1 MNFGLYELLT
11 LIGALGLFIFGMKI
25 MSDGIQ
31 KFAGNQMRSILRR
44 ITQNRF
50 AGIITG
56 FGTTAIIQSSSA
68 TTVMIVS
75 FVNAGLLSLR
85 QAIGVIMGANI
96 GTTVTAFLLLAFGF
110 GKFSI
115 SDYSLPIIAI
125 GLPLF
130 FISNSKVKS
139 FGEFLIGF
147 AILFRGLDALKDFM
161 SFIKEDPTFIKT
173 IIEPLDQFGFGSVI
187 IFVGIGTLLTVVVQS
202 SSAAMAI
209 TLSLC
214 GGLNGL
220 PLELAAAIILGE
232 NIGTTITANI
242 AAMIGNVH
250 AKRAARA
257 HLLFNVIGVLWML
270 AVFYPFLK
278 LVDFL
283 VSETFFHSLI
293 IEGDSESTTR
303 WSLAVYHLSFNILN
317 TLLLLWFIPYI
328 EKLVVRMLPSKTDD
342 DEMFQ
347 LKFFSSTM
355 PVGELSLLEAQREVV
370 KLGKI
375 VARMNTFSKTLLVEQ
390 KESGF
395 RNHVERIS
403 KYEDITD
410 KIEEEVASYLTKVS
424 QNELSERTSEK
435 IRAML
440 SMVGDMEQIADIYY
454 QISKTKERKRVN
466 KIWFT
471 PEQRMR
477 LQQMYS
483 LMEEVLENMCKNL
496 DLRYSEVDLTEAK
509 RLEKTLNKLRKEIRK
524 EHFTNVEKGEYNYD
538 NAAIYS
544 NLFNSLEKIG
554 DHAISV
560 SEAITSV
567 EA

>member
-1 MNFGLYELLT
+1 MSFGLYEFLT

-31 KFAGNQMRSILRR
+31 KFAGDQMRSILRK
-44 ITQNRF
+44 ITQNRI
-50 AGIITG
+50 AGIFTG

-130 FISNSKVKS
+130 FMSNSKLKS

-147 AILFRGLDALKDFM
+147 ALLFRGLDALKDLM
-161 SFIKEDPTFIKT
+161 SFIKEDPTFIKS

-220 PLELAAAIILGE
+220 PLEFAAAIILGE
-232 NIGTTITANI
+232 NIGTTITANM
-242 AAMIGNVH
+242 AAIIGNIH

-257 HLLFNVIGVLWML
+257 HLFFNVIGVLWML
-270 AVFYPFLK
+270 AIFYPFLK
-278 LVDFL
+278 FVDYL
-283 VSETFFHSLI
+283 VSETFFNALI
-293 IEGDSESTTR
+293 VDGDSESTTR
-303 WSLAVYHLSFNILN
+303 WSLAVYHLSFNIVN
-317 TLLLLWFIPYI
+317 TLLLLWFIPHI
-328 EKLVVRMLPSKTDD
+328 ERLVVRILPSKTDD

-347 LKFFSSTM
+347 LKFFSSTI

-370 KLGKI
+370 KFGKI
-375 VARMNTFSKTLLVEQ
+375 VSRMNTFCQTILMEK
-390 KESGF
+390 KESEF
-395 RNHVERIS
+395 RSYIDRIA
-403 KYEDITD
+403 KYEVITD

-440 SMVGDMEQIADIYY
+440 SMIGDMERIADMYY
-454 QISKTKERKRVN
+454 QISKTTERKRKN
-466 KIWFT
+466 KIWFI
-471 PEQRMR
+471 PEQRER
-477 LQQMYS
+477 LLAMYS
-483 LMEEVLENMCKNL
+483 LMNQVLENMCKNL
-496 DLRYSEVDLTEAK
+496 EMRYSEVELTEAK
-509 RLEKTLNKLRKEIRK
+509 KLEKSLNKLRKEIRK
-524 EHFTNVEKGEYNYD
+524 EHFTNVEKGEYRYD

-544 NLFNSLEKIG
+544 ELFNSLEKIG

-560 SEAITSV
+560 TQSITGEV
-567 EA
+567 

>member
-1 MNFGLYELLT
+1 MSFGLFEFLT

-31 KFAGNQMRSILRR
+31 KFAGNQMRSILRK

-50 AGIITG
+50 AGILTG

-125 GLPLF
+125 GIPLF
-130 FISNSKVKS
+130 FMSNSKLKS

-147 AILFRGLDALKDFM
+147 AILFRGLDALKDLM
-161 SFIKEDPTFIKT
+161 GFIKDDPTFIKT
-173 IIEPLDQFGFGSVI
+173 IIEPLDQFGFASVL
-187 IFVGIGTLLTVVVQS
+187 IFIFIGTLLTMVVQS

-214 GGLNGL
+214 GGENGL

-232 NIGTTITANI
+232 NIGTTITANM

-257 HLLFNVIGVLWML
+257 HLVFNIIGVFWML
-270 AVFYPFLK
+270 VIFYPFLK
-278 LVDFL
+278 FVDFL
-283 VSETFFHSLI
+283 VSETFFNALVI
-293 IEGDSESTTR
+293 DGNEESTTR
-303 WSLAVYHLSFNILN
+303 WSLAVYHLSFNIVN

-328 EKLVVRMLPSKTDD
+328 ERLVVRILPSKTDD
-342 DEMFQ
+342 DELFQ
-347 LKFFSSTM
+347 LKFFSSTI
-355 PVGELSLLEAQREVV
+355 PVGELSLLEVQSEVV

-375 VARMNTFSKTLLVEQ
+375 VSRMNTFCKNLLTEK
-390 KESGF
+390 KESEF
-395 RNHVERIS
+395 RSYVDRIA

-410 KIEEEVASYLTKVS
+410 TIEVEVATYLTNVS
-424 QNELSERTSEK
+424 QSQLSEGASIKVRGL
-435 IRAML
+435 L
-440 SMVGDMEQIADIYY
+440 SMVGDMERMADIYY
-454 QISKTKERKRVN
+454 QISKTTERKRKN

-471 PEQRMR
+471 PEQRTR
-477 LQQMYS
+477 LLEMYA
-483 LMEEVLENMCKNL
+483 LTEDVLENMCKNL
-496 DLRYSEVDLTEAK
+496 EMRYSEVELADAK
-509 RLEKTLNKLRKEIRK
+509 RLEKSLNKLRKEIRK
-524 EHFTNVEKGEYNYD
+524 EHFLNVEKGEYKFD
-538 NAAIYS
+538 NAVIYS
-544 NLFNSLEKIG
+544 DMFNSLEKIG
-554 DHAISV
+554 DHAVNV
-560 SEAITSV
+560 SEAIAGEV
-567 EA
+567 

>member
-1 MNFGLYELLT
+1 MSFGLYEFLS

-31 KFAGNQMRSILRR
+31 KFAGDQMRSILRK
-44 ITQNRF
+44 ITQNRI
-50 AGIITG
+50 AGIFTG

-130 FISNSKVKS
+130 FMSNSKLKS

-147 AILFRGLDALKDFM
+147 ALLFRGLDALKDLM

-232 NIGTTITANI
+232 NIGTTITANM

-257 HLLFNVIGVLWML
+257 HLFFNVIGVLWML
-270 AVFYPFLK
+270 AIFYPFLK
-278 LVDFL
+278 FVDYL
-283 VSETFFHSLI
+283 VSETFFNALI

-303 WSLAVYHLSFNILN
+303 WSLAVYHLSFNIVN
-317 TLLLLWFIPYI
+317 TLLLLWFIPHI
-328 EKLVVRMLPSKTDD
+328 ERLVVRILPSKTDD

-347 LKFFSSTM
+347 LKFFSSTI

-375 VARMNTFSKTLLVEQ
+375 VSRMNTFCQTILMEK
-390 KESGF
+390 KESEF
-395 RNHVERIS
+395 RNYIDRIA

-440 SMVGDMEQIADIYY
+440 SMVGDMERIADIYY
-454 QISKTKERKRVN
+454 QISKTTERKRKN

-471 PEQRMR
+471 PEQRER
-477 LQQMYS
+477 LLEMYS
-483 LMEEVLENMCKNL
+483 LMNQVLENMCKNL
-496 DLRYSEVDLTEAK
+496 EMRYSEVELTEAK
-509 RLEKTLNKLRKEIRK
+509 KLEKSLNKLRKEIRK
-524 EHFTNVEKGEYNYD
+524 EHFTNVEKGEYRYD

-544 NLFNSLEKIG
+544 DLFNSLEKIG

-560 SEAITSV
+560 TQSITGEA
-567 EA
+567 

>member
-1 MNFGLYELLT
+1 MSFGLYEFLS

-31 KFAGNQMRSILRR
+31 KFAGDQMRSILRK
-44 ITQNRF
+44 ITQNRI
-50 AGIITG
+50 AGIFTG

-130 FISNSKVKS
+130 FMSNSKLKS

-147 AILFRGLDALKDFM
+147 AILFRGLDALKDLM

-232 NIGTTITANI
+232 NIGTTITANM

-257 HLLFNVIGVLWML
+257 HLFFNVIGVLWML
-270 AVFYPFLK
+270 AIFDPFLK
-278 LVDFL
+278 FVDYL
-283 VSETFFHSLI
+283 VSETFFNALI
-293 IEGDSESTTR
+293 IDGDSESTTR
-303 WSLAVYHLSFNILN
+303 WSLAVYHLSFNIVN
-317 TLLLLWFIPYI
+317 TLLLLWFIPHI
-328 EKLVVRMLPSKTDD
+328 ERLVVRILPSKTDD

-347 LKFFSSTM
+347 LKFFSSTI

-375 VARMNTFSKTLLVEQ
+375 VSRMNTFCQTILMEK
-390 KESGF
+390 KESEF
-395 RNHVERIS
+395 RNYIDRIA

-440 SMVGDMEQIADIYY
+440 SMVGDMERIADIYY
-454 QISKTKERKRVN
+454 QISKTTERKRKN

-471 PEQRMR
+471 PEQRER
-477 LQQMYS
+477 LVEMYS
-483 LMEEVLENMCKNL
+483 LMNLVLENMCKNL
-496 DLRYSEVDLTEAK
+496 EMRYSEVELTEAK
-509 RLEKTLNKLRKEIRK
+509 KLEKSLNKLRKEIRK
-524 EHFTNVEKGEYNYD
+524 EHFTNVEKGEYRYD

-544 NLFNSLEKIG
+544 DLFNSLEKIG

-560 SEAITSV
+560 TQSITGEA
-567 EA
+567 

>member
-1 MNFGLYELLT
+1 MSFGLYEFLS

-31 KFAGNQMRSILRR
+31 KFAGDQMRSILRK
-44 ITQNRF
+44 ITQNRI
-50 AGIITG
+50 AGIFTG

-110 GKFSI
+110 GKSSI

-130 FISNSKVKS
+130 FMSNSKLKP

-147 AILFRGLDALKDFM
+147 ALLFRGLDALKDLM

-232 NIGTTITANI
+232 NIGTTITANM

-257 HLLFNVIGVLWML
+257 HLFFNVIGVLWML
-270 AVFYPFLK
+270 AIFYPFLK
-278 LVDFL
+278 FVDYL
-283 VSETFFHSLI
+283 VSETFFNALI
-293 IEGDSESTTR
+293 IDGDSESTTR
-303 WSLAVYHLSFNILN
+303 WSLAVYHLSFNIVN
-317 TLLLLWFIPYI
+317 TLLLLWFIPHI
-328 EKLVVRMLPSKTDD
+328 ERLVVRILPSKTDD

-347 LKFFSSTM
+347 LKFFSSTI

-375 VARMNTFSKTLLVEQ
+375 VSRMNTFCQTILMEK
-390 KESGF
+390 KESEF
-395 RNHVERIS
+395 RNYIDRIA

-440 SMVGDMEQIADIYY
+440 SMVGDMERIADIYY
-454 QISKTKERKRVN
+454 QISKTTERKRKN

-471 PEQRMR
+471 PEQRER
-477 LQQMYS
+477 LLEMYS
-483 LMEEVLENMCKNL
+483 LMNQVLENMCKNL
-496 DLRYSEVDLTEAK
+496 EMRYSEVELTEAK
-509 RLEKTLNKLRKEIRK
+509 KLEKSLNKLRKEIRK
-524 EHFTNVEKGEYNYD
+524 EHFTNVEKGEYRYD

-544 NLFNSLEKIG
+544 DLFNSLEKIG

-560 SEAITSV
+560 TQSITGEA
-567 EA
+567 

>member
-1 MNFGLYELLT
+1 MSFGLYESLT

-31 KFAGNQMRSILRR
+31 KFAGDQMRSILRK
-44 ITQNRF
+44 ITQNRI
-50 AGIITG
+50 AGIFTG

-130 FISNSKVKS
+130 FMSNSKLKS

-147 AILFRGLDALKDFM
+147 ALLFRGLDALKDLM
-161 SFIKEDPTFIKT
+161 SFIKEDPTFIKS

-220 PLELAAAIILGE
+220 PLEFAAAIILGE
-232 NIGTTITANI
+232 NIGTTITANM
-242 AAMIGNVH
+242 AAIIGNIH

-257 HLLFNVIGVLWML
+257 HLFFNVIGVLWML
-270 AVFYPFLK
+270 AIFYPFLK
-278 LVDFL
+278 FVDYL
-283 VSETFFHSLI
+283 VSETFFNALI
-293 IEGDSESTTR
+293 VDGDSESTTR
-303 WSLAVYHLSFNILN
+303 WSLAVYHLSFNIVN
-317 TLLLLWFIPYI
+317 TLLLLWFIPHI
-328 EKLVVRMLPSKTDD
+328 ERLVVRILPSKTDD

-347 LKFFSSTM
+347 LKFFSSTI

-370 KLGKI
+370 KFGKI
-375 VARMNTFSKTLLVEQ
+375 VSRMNTFCQTILMEK
-390 KESGF
+390 KESEF
-395 RNHVERIS
+395 RSHIDRIA
-403 KYEDITD
+403 KYEVITD

-440 SMVGDMEQIADIYY
+440 SMIGDMERIADMYY
-454 QISKTKERKRVN
+454 QISKTTERKRKN
-466 KIWFT
+466 KIWFI
-471 PEQRMR
+471 PEQRER
-477 LQQMYS
+477 LLAMYS
-483 LMEEVLENMCKNL
+483 LMNQILENMCKNL
-496 DLRYSEVDLTEAK
+496 EMRYSEVELTEAK
-509 RLEKTLNKLRKEIRK
+509 KLEKSLNKLRKEIRK
-524 EHFTNVEKGEYNYD
+524 EHFTNVEKGEYRYD

-544 NLFNSLEKIG
+544 ELFNSLEKIG

-560 SEAITSV
+560 TQSITGEA
-567 EA
+567 

>member
-1 MNFGLYELLT
+1 MSFGLYEFLS

-31 KFAGNQMRSILRR
+31 KFAGDQMRSILRK
-44 ITQNRF
+44 ITQNRI
-50 AGIITG
+50 AGIFTG

-130 FISNSKVKS
+130 FMSNSKLKS

-147 AILFRGLDALKDFM
+147 ALLFRGLDALKDLM

-232 NIGTTITANI
+232 NIGTTITANM

-257 HLLFNVIGVLWML
+257 HLFFNVIGVLWML
-270 AVFYPFLK
+270 AIFDPFLK
-278 LVDFL
+278 FVDYL
-283 VSETFFHSLI
+283 VSETFFNALI
-293 IEGDSESTTR
+293 IDGDSESTTR
-303 WSLAVYHLSFNILN
+303 WSLAVYHLSFNIVN
-317 TLLLLWFIPYI
+317 TLLLLWFIPHI
-328 EKLVVRMLPSKTDD
+328 ERLVVRILPSKTDD

-347 LKFFSSTM
+347 LKFFSSTI

-375 VARMNTFSKTLLVEQ
+375 VSRMNTFCQTILMEK
-390 KESGF
+390 KESEF
-395 RNHVERIS
+395 RNYIDRIA

-440 SMVGDMEQIADIYY
+440 SMVGDMERIADIYY
-454 QISKTKERKRVN
+454 QISKTTERKRKN

-471 PEQRMR
+471 PEQRER
-477 LQQMYS
+477 LVEMYS
-483 LMEEVLENMCKNL
+483 LMNLVLENMCKNL
-496 DLRYSEVDLTEAK
+496 EMRYSEVELTEAK
-509 RLEKTLNKLRKEIRK
+509 KLEKSLNKLRKEIRK
-524 EHFTNVEKGEYNYD
+524 EHFTNVEKGEYRYD

-544 NLFNSLEKIG
+544 DLFNSLEKIG

-560 SEAITSV
+560 TQSITGEA
-567 EA
+567 

>member
-1 MNFGLYELLT
+1 MSFGLYEFLT

-31 KFAGNQMRSILRR
+31 KFAGDQMRSILRK
-44 ITQNRF
+44 ITQNRI
-50 AGIITG
+50 AGIFTG

-130 FISNSKVKS
+130 FMSNSKLKS

-147 AILFRGLDALKDFM
+147 ALLFRGLDALKDLM
-161 SFIKEDPTFIKT
+161 SFIKEDPTFIKS

-220 PLELAAAIILGE
+220 PLEFAAAIILGE
-232 NIGTTITANI
+232 NIGTTITANM
-242 AAMIGNVH
+242 AAIIGNIH

-257 HLLFNVIGVLWML
+257 HLFFNVIGVLWML
-270 AVFYPFLK
+270 AIFYPFLK
-278 LVDFL
+278 FVDYL
-283 VSETFFHSLI
+283 VSETFFNSLI
-293 IEGDSESTTR
+293 VDGDSESTTR
-303 WSLAVYHLSFNILN
+303 WSLAVYHLSFNIVN
-317 TLLLLWFIPYI
+317 TLLLLWFIPHI
-328 EKLVVRMLPSKTDD
+328 ERLVVRILPSKTDD

-347 LKFFSSTM
+347 LKFFSSTI

-375 VARMNTFSKTLLVEQ
+375 VSRMNTFCQTILMEK
-390 KESGF
+390 KESEF
-395 RNHVERIS
+395 RSYIDRIA

-440 SMVGDMEQIADIYY
+440 SMVGDMERIADMYY
-454 QISKTKERKRVN
+454 QISKTTERKRKN
-466 KIWFT
+466 KIWFI
-471 PEQRMR
+471 PEQRER
-477 LQQMYS
+477 LLAMYS
-483 LMEEVLENMCKNL
+483 LMNQILENMCKNL
-496 DLRYSEVDLTEAK
+496 EMRYSEVELTEAK
-509 RLEKTLNKLRKEIRK
+509 KLEKSLNKLRKEIRK
-524 EHFTNVEKGEYNYD
+524 EHFTNVEKGEYRYD

-544 NLFNSLEKIG
+544 ELFNSLEKIG

-560 SEAITSV
+560 TQSITGEV
-567 EA
+567 

>member
-1 MNFGLYELLT
+1 MSFGLYESLT

-31 KFAGNQMRSILRR
+31 KFAGDQMRSILRK
-44 ITQNRF
+44 ITQNRI
-50 AGIITG
+50 AGIFTG

-130 FISNSKVKS
+130 FMSNSKLKS

-147 AILFRGLDALKDFM
+147 ALLFRGLDALKDLM
-161 SFIKEDPTFIKT
+161 SFIKEDPTFIKS

-220 PLELAAAIILGE
+220 PLEFAAAIILGE
-232 NIGTTITANI
+232 NIGTTITANM
-242 AAMIGNVH
+242 AAIIGNIH

-257 HLLFNVIGVLWML
+257 HLFFNVIGVLWML
-270 AVFYPFLK
+270 AIFYPFLK
-278 LVDFL
+278 FVDYL
-283 VSETFFHSLI
+283 VSETFFNALI
-293 IEGDSESTTR
+293 VDGDSESTTR
-303 WSLAVYHLSFNILN
+303 WSLAVYHLSFNIVN
-317 TLLLLWFIPYI
+317 TLLLLWFIPHI
-328 EKLVVRMLPSKTDD
+328 ERLVVRILPSKTDD

-347 LKFFSSTM
+347 LKFFSSTI

-375 VARMNTFSKTLLVEQ
+375 VSRMNTFCQTILMEK
-390 KESGF
+390 KESEF
-395 RNHVERIS
+395 RSHIDRIA
-403 KYEDITD
+403 KYEVITD

-440 SMVGDMEQIADIYY
+440 SMIGDMERIADMYY
-454 QISKTKERKRVN
+454 QISKTTERKRKN
-466 KIWFT
+466 KIWFI
-471 PEQRMR
+471 PEQRER
-477 LQQMYS
+477 LLAMYS
-483 LMEEVLENMCKNL
+483 LMNQILENMCKNL
-496 DLRYSEVDLTEAK
+496 EMRYSEVELTEAK
-509 RLEKTLNKLRKEIRK
+509 KLEKSLNKLRKEIRK
-524 EHFTNVEKGEYNYD
+524 EHFTNVEKGEYRYD

-544 NLFNSLEKIG
+544 ELFNSLEKIG

-560 SEAITSV
+560 TQSITGEA
-567 EA
+567 

>member
-1 MNFGLYELLT
+1 MSFGLYEFLT

-31 KFAGNQMRSILRR
+31 KFAGDQMRSILRK
-44 ITQNRF
+44 ITQNRI
-50 AGIITG
+50 AGIFTG

-130 FISNSKVKS
+130 FMSNSKLKS

-147 AILFRGLDALKDFM
+147 ALLFRGLDALKDLM
-161 SFIKEDPTFIKT
+161 SFIKEDPTFIKS

-220 PLELAAAIILGE
+220 PLEFAAAIILGE
-232 NIGTTITANI
+232 NIGTTITANM
-242 AAMIGNVH
+242 AAIIGNIH

-257 HLLFNVIGVLWML
+257 HLFFNVIGVLWML
-270 AVFYPFLK
+270 AIFYPFLK
-278 LVDFL
+278 FVDYL
-283 VSETFFHSLI
+283 VSETFFNSLI
-293 IEGDSESTTR
+293 VDGDSESTTR
-303 WSLAVYHLSFNILN
+303 WSLAVYHLSFNIVN
-317 TLLLLWFIPYI
+317 TLLLLWFIPHI
-328 EKLVVRMLPSKTDD
+328 ERLVVRILPSKTDD

-347 LKFFSSTM
+347 LKFFSSTI

-375 VARMNTFSKTLLVEQ
+375 VSRMNTFCQTILMEK
-390 KESGF
+390 KESEF
-395 RNHVERIS
+395 RSYIDRIA

-440 SMVGDMEQIADIYY
+440 SMIGDMERIADMYY
-454 QISKTKERKRVN
+454 QISKTTERKRKN
-466 KIWFT
+466 KIWFI
-471 PEQRMR
+471 PEQRER
-477 LQQMYS
+477 LLAMYS
-483 LMEEVLENMCKNL
+483 LMNQILENMCKNL
-496 DLRYSEVDLTEAK
+496 EMPYSEVELTEAK
-509 RLEKTLNKLRKEIRK
+509 KLEKSLNKLRKEIRK
-524 EHFTNVEKGEYNYD
+524 EHFTNVEKGEYRYD

-544 NLFNSLEKIG
+544 ELFNSLEKIG

-560 SEAITSV
+560 TQSITGEA
-567 EA
+567 

>member
-1 MNFGLYELLT
+1 MSFGLYEFLS

-31 KFAGNQMRSILRR
+31 KFAGDQMRSILRK
-44 ITQNRF
+44 ITQNRI
-50 AGIITG
+50 AGIFTG

-130 FISNSKVKS
+130 FMSNSKLKS
-139 FGEFLIGF
+139 FCEFLIGF
-147 AILFRGLDALKDFM
+147 AILFRGLDALKDLM

-232 NIGTTITANI
+232 NIGTTITANM

-257 HLLFNVIGVLWML
+257 HLFFNVIGVLWML
-270 AVFYPFLK
+270 AIFDPFLK
-278 LVDFL
+278 FVDYL
-283 VSETFFHSLI
+283 VSETFFNALI
-293 IEGDSESTTR
+293 IDGDSESTTR
-303 WSLAVYHLSFNILN
+303 WSLAVYHLSFNIVN
-317 TLLLLWFIPYI
+317 TLLLLWFIPHI
-328 EKLVVRMLPSKTDD
+328 ERLVVRILPSKTDD

-347 LKFFSSTM
+347 LKFFSSTI

-375 VARMNTFSKTLLVEQ
+375 VSRMNTFCQTILMEK
-390 KESGF
+390 KESEF
-395 RNHVERIS
+395 RNYIDRIA

-410 KIEEEVASYLTKVS
+410 KIEEEVARYLTKVS

-440 SMVGDMEQIADIYY
+440 SMVGDMERIADIYY
-454 QISKTKERKRVN
+454 QISKTTERKRKN

-471 PEQRMR
+471 PEQRER
-477 LQQMYS
+477 LVEMYS
-483 LMEEVLENMCKNL
+483 LMNLVLENMCKNL
-496 DLRYSEVDLTEAK
+496 EMRYSEVELTEAK
-509 RLEKTLNKLRKEIRK
+509 KLEKSLNKLRKEIRK
-524 EHFTNVEKGEYNYD
+524 EHFTNVEKGEYRYD

-544 NLFNSLEKIG
+544 DLFNSLEKIG

-560 SEAITSV
+560 TQSITGEA
-567 EA
+567 

>member
-1 MNFGLYELLT
+1 MSFGLYESLT

-31 KFAGNQMRSILRR
+31 KFAGDQMRSILRK
-44 ITQNRF
+44 ITQNRI
-50 AGIITG
+50 AGIFTG

-130 FISNSKVKS
+130 FMSNSKLKS

-147 AILFRGLDALKDFM
+147 ALLFRGLDALKDLM
-161 SFIKEDPTFIKT
+161 SFIKEDPTFIKS

-220 PLELAAAIILGE
+220 PLEFAAAIILGE
-232 NIGTTITANI
+232 NIGTTITANM
-242 AAMIGNVH
+242 AAIIGNIH

-257 HLLFNVIGVLWML
+257 HLFFNVIGVLWML
-270 AVFYPFLK
+270 AIFYPFLK
-278 LVDFL
+278 FVDYL
-283 VSETFFHSLI
+283 VSETFFNSLI
-293 IEGDSESTTR
+293 VDGDSESTTR
-303 WSLAVYHLSFNILN
+303 WSLAVYHLSFNIVN
-317 TLLLLWFIPYI
+317 TLLLLWFIPHI
-328 EKLVVRMLPSKTDD
+328 ERLVVRILPSKTDD

-347 LKFFSSTM
+347 LKFFSSTI

-375 VARMNTFSKTLLVEQ
+375 VSRMNTFCQTILMEK
-390 KESGF
+390 KESEF
-395 RNHVERIS
+395 RSYIDRIA

-440 SMVGDMEQIADIYY
+440 SMIGDMERIADMYY
-454 QISKTKERKRVN
+454 QISKTTERKRKN
-466 KIWFT
+466 KIWFI
-471 PEQRMR
+471 PEQRER
-477 LQQMYS
+477 LLAMYS
-483 LMEEVLENMCKNL
+483 LMNQILENMCKNL
-496 DLRYSEVDLTEAK
+496 EMRYSEVELTEAK
-509 RLEKTLNKLRKEIRK
+509 KLEKSLNKLRKEIRK
-524 EHFTNVEKGEYNYD
+524 EHFTNVEKGEYRYD

-544 NLFNSLEKIG
+544 ELFNSLEKIG

-560 SEAITSV
+560 TQSITGEA
-567 EA
+567 

>member
-1 MNFGLYELLT
+1 MSFGLYELLT

-31 KFAGNQMRSILRR
+31 KFAGDQMRSILRK
-44 ITQNRF
+44 ITQNRI
-50 AGIITG
+50 AGIFTG

-130 FISNSKVKS
+130 FMSNSKLKS

-147 AILFRGLDALKDFM
+147 ALLFRGLDALKNLM

-232 NIGTTITANI
+232 NIGTTITANM

-257 HLLFNVIGVLWML
+257 HLFFNVIGVLWML
-270 AVFYPFLK
+270 AIFYPFLK
-278 LVDFL
+278 FVDYL
-283 VSETFFHSLI
+283 VSETFFNALI
-293 IEGDSESTTR
+293 IEGDYESTTR
-303 WSLAVYHLSFNILN
+303 WSLAVYHLSFNIVN
-317 TLLLLWFIPYI
+317 TLLLLWFIPHI
-328 EKLVVRMLPSKTDD
+328 ERLVVRILPSKTDD

-347 LKFFSSTM
+347 LKFFSSTY
-355 PVGELSLLEAQREVV
+355 PVGELSLLEAQREVL

-375 VARMNTFSKTLLVEQ
+375 VSRMNTFCKTILMEK
-390 KESGF
+390 KESEF
-395 RNHVERIS
+395 RNYIDRIA

-440 SMVGDMEQIADIYY
+440 SMVGDMERIADIYY
-454 QISKTKERKRVN
+454 QISKTTERKRKN

-471 PEQRMR
+471 PEQRER
-477 LQQMYS
+477 LLEMYS
-483 LMEEVLENMCKNL
+483 LMNQVLENMCKNL
-496 DLRYSEVDLTEAK
+496 EMPYSEVELTEAK
-509 RLEKTLNKLRKEIRK
+509 KLEKSLNKLRKEIRK
-524 EHFTNVEKGEYNYD
+524 EHFTNVEKGEYRYD

-544 NLFNSLEKIG
+544 DLFNSLEKIG

-560 SEAITSV
+560 TQSITGEA
-567 EA
+567 

>member
-1 MNFGLYELLT
+1 MSFGLYEFLSF
-11 LIGALGLFIFGMKI
+11 IGALGLFIFGMKI

-31 KFAGNQMRSILRR
+31 KFAGDQMRSILRK
-44 ITQNRF
+44 ITQNRI
-50 AGIITG
+50 AGIFTG

-130 FISNSKVKS
+130 FMSNSKLKS

-147 AILFRGLDALKDFM
+147 AILFRGLDALKDLM

-232 NIGTTITANI
+232 NIGTTITANM

-257 HLLFNVIGVLWML
+257 HLFFNVIGVLWML
-270 AVFYPFLK
+270 AIFDPFLK
-278 LVDFL
+278 FVDYL
-283 VSETFFHSLI
+283 VSETFFNALI
-293 IEGDSESTTR
+293 IDGDSESTTR
-303 WSLAVYHLSFNILN
+303 WSLAVYHLSFNIVN
-317 TLLLLWFIPYI
+317 TLLLLWFIPHI
-328 EKLVVRMLPSKTDD
+328 ERLVVRILPSKTDD

-347 LKFFSSTM
+347 LKFFSSTI

-375 VARMNTFSKTLLVEQ
+375 VSRMNTFCQTILMEK
-390 KESGF
+390 KESEF
-395 RNHVERIS
+395 RNYIDRIA

-410 KIEEEVASYLTKVS
+410 KIEEEVARYLTKVS

-440 SMVGDMEQIADIYY
+440 SMVGDMERIADIYY
-454 QISKTKERKRVN
+454 QISKTTERKRKN

-471 PEQRMR
+471 PEQRER
-477 LQQMYS
+477 LVEMYS
-483 LMEEVLENMCKNL
+483 LMNLVLENMCKNL
-496 DLRYSEVDLTEAK
+496 EMRYSEVELTEAK
-509 RLEKTLNKLRKEIRK
+509 KLEKSLNKLRKEIRK
-524 EHFTNVEKGEYNYD
+524 EHFTNVEKGEYRYD

-544 NLFNSLEKIG
+544 DLFNSLEKIG

-560 SEAITSV
+560 TQSITGEA
-567 EA
+567 

>member
-1 MNFGLYELLT
+1 MSFGLYEFLS

-31 KFAGNQMRSILRR
+31 KFAGDQMRSILRK
-44 ITQNRF
+44 ITQNRI
-50 AGIITG
+50 AGIFTG

-130 FISNSKVKS
+130 FMSNSKLKS

-147 AILFRGLDALKDFM
+147 AILFRGLDALKDLM

-232 NIGTTITANI
+232 NIGTTITANM

-257 HLLFNVIGVLWML
+257 HLFFNVIGVLWML
-270 AVFYPFLK
+270 AIFDPFLK
-278 LVDFL
+278 FVDYL
-283 VSETFFHSLI
+283 VSETFFNALI
-293 IEGDSESTTR
+293 IDGASESTTR
-303 WSLAVYHLSFNILN
+303 WSLAVYHLSFNIVN
-317 TLLLLWFIPYI
+317 TLLLLWFIPHI
-328 EKLVVRMLPSKTDD
+328 ERLVVRILPSKTDD

-347 LKFFSSTM
+347 LKFFSSTI

-375 VARMNTFSKTLLVEQ
+375 VSRMNTFCQTILMEK
-390 KESGF
+390 KESEF
-395 RNHVERIS
+395 RNYIDRIA

-410 KIEEEVASYLTKVS
+410 KIEEEVARYLTKVS

-440 SMVGDMEQIADIYY
+440 SMVGDMERIADIYY
-454 QISKTKERKRVN
+454 QISKTTERKRKN

-471 PEQRMR
+471 PEQRER
-477 LQQMYS
+477 LVEMYS
-483 LMEEVLENMCKNL
+483 LMNLVLENMCKNL
-496 DLRYSEVDLTEAK
+496 EMRYSEVELTEAK
-509 RLEKTLNKLRKEIRK
+509 KLEKSLNKLRKEIRK
-524 EHFTNVEKGEYNYD
+524 EHFTNVEKGEYRYD

-544 NLFNSLEKIG
+544 DLFNSLEKIG

-560 SEAITSV
+560 TQSITGEA
-567 EA
+567 

>member
-1 MNFGLYELLT
+1 MSFGLYEFLS

-31 KFAGNQMRSILRR
+31 KFAGDQMRSILRK
-44 ITQNRF
+44 ITQNRI
-50 AGIITG
+50 AGIFTG

-130 FISNSKVKS
+130 FMSNSKLKS

-147 AILFRGLDALKDFM
+147 AILFRGLDALKDLM

-232 NIGTTITANI
+232 NIGTTITANM

-257 HLLFNVIGVLWML
+257 HLFFNVIGVLWML
-270 AVFYPFLK
+270 AIFDPFLK
-278 LVDFL
+278 FVDYL
-283 VSETFFHSLI
+283 VSETFFNALI
-293 IEGDSESTTR
+293 IDGDSESTTR
-303 WSLAVYHLSFNILN
+303 WSLAVYHLSFNIVN
-317 TLLLLWFIPYI
+317 TLLLLWFIPHI
-328 EKLVVRMLPSKTDD
+328 ERLVVRVLPSKTDD

-347 LKFFSSTM
+347 LKFFSSTI

-375 VARMNTFSKTLLVEQ
+375 VSRMNTFCQTILMEK
-390 KESGF
+390 KESEF
-395 RNHVERIS
+395 RNYIDRIA

-410 KIEEEVASYLTKVS
+410 KIEEEVARYLTKVS

-440 SMVGDMEQIADIYY
+440 SMVGDMERIADIYY
-454 QISKTKERKRVN
+454 QISKTTERKRKN

-471 PEQRMR
+471 PEQRGR
-477 LQQMYS
+477 LLEMYS
-483 LMEEVLENMCKNL
+483 LMNLVLENMCKNL
-496 DLRYSEVDLTEAK
+496 EMRYSEVELTEAK
-509 RLEKTLNKLRKEIRK
+509 KLEKSLNKLRKEIRK
-524 EHFTNVEKGEYNYD
+524 EHFTNVEKGEYRYD

-544 NLFNSLEKIG
+544 DLFNSLEKIG

-560 SEAITSV
+560 TQSITGEA
-567 EA
+567 

>member
-1 MNFGLYELLT
+1 MSFGLYEFLS

-31 KFAGNQMRSILRR
+31 KFAGDQMRSILRK
-44 ITQNRF
+44 ITQNRI
-50 AGIITG
+50 AGIFTG

-130 FISNSKVKS
+130 FMSNSKLKS

-147 AILFRGLDALKDFM
+147 AILFRGLDALKDLM

-232 NIGTTITANI
+232 NIGTTITANM

-257 HLLFNVIGVLWML
+257 HLFFNVIGVLWML
-270 AVFYPFLK
+270 AIFDPFLK
-278 LVDFL
+278 FVDYL
-283 VSETFFHSLI
+283 VSETFFNALI
-293 IEGDSESTTR
+293 IDGDSESTTR
-303 WSLAVYHLSFNILN
+303 WSLAVYHLSFNIVN
-317 TLLLLWFIPYI
+317 TLLLLWFIPHI
-328 EKLVVRMLPSKTDD
+328 ERLVVRVLPSKTDD

-347 LKFFSSTM
+347 LKFFSSTI

-375 VARMNTFSKTLLVEQ
+375 VSRMNTFCQTILMEK
-390 KESGF
+390 KESEF
-395 RNHVERIS
+395 RNYIDRIA

-410 KIEEEVASYLTKVS
+410 KIEEEVARYLTKVS

-440 SMVGDMEQIADIYY
+440 SMVGDMERIADIYY
-454 QISKTKERKRVN
+454 QISKTTERKRKN

-471 PEQRMR
+471 PEQRER
-477 LQQMYS
+477 LVEMYS
-483 LMEEVLENMCKNL
+483 LMNLVLENMCKNL
-496 DLRYSEVDLTEAK
+496 EMRYSEVELTEAK
-509 RLEKTLNKLRKEIRK
+509 KLEKSLNKLRKEIRK
-524 EHFTNVEKGEYNYD
+524 EHFTNVEKGEYRYD

-544 NLFNSLEKIG
+544 DLFNSLEKIG

-560 SEAITSV
+560 TQSITGEA
-567 EA
+567 

>member
-1 MNFGLYELLT
+1 MSFGLYESLT

-31 KFAGNQMRSILRR
+31 KFAGDQMRSILRK
-44 ITQNRF
+44 ITQNRI
-50 AGIITG
+50 AGIFTG

-130 FISNSKVKS
+130 FMSNSKLKS

-147 AILFRGLDALKDFM
+147 ALLFRGLDALKDLM
-161 SFIKEDPTFIKT
+161 SFIKEDPTFIKS

-220 PLELAAAIILGE
+220 PLEFAAAIILGE
-232 NIGTTITANI
+232 NIGTTITANM
-242 AAMIGNVH
+242 AAIIGNIH

-257 HLLFNVIGVLWML
+257 HLFFNVIGVLWML
-270 AVFYPFLK
+270 AIFYPFLK
-278 LVDFL
+278 FVDYL
-283 VSETFFHSLI
+283 VSETFFNSLI
-293 IEGDSESTTR
+293 VDGDSESTTR
-303 WSLAVYHLSFNILN
+303 WSLAVYHLSFNIVN
-317 TLLLLWFIPYI
+317 TLLLLWFIPHI
-328 EKLVVRMLPSKTDD
+328 ERLVVRILPSKTDD

-347 LKFFSSTM
+347 LKFFSSTI

-375 VARMNTFSKTLLVEQ
+375 VSRMNTFCQTILMEK
-390 KESGF
+390 KESEF
-395 RNHVERIS
+395 RSHIDRIA
-403 KYEDITD
+403 KYEVITD

-440 SMVGDMEQIADIYY
+440 SMIGDMERIADIYY
-454 QISKTKERKRVN
+454 QISKTTERKRKN
-466 KIWFT
+466 KIWFI
-471 PEQRMR
+471 PEQRER
-477 LQQMYS
+477 LLAMYS
-483 LMEEVLENMCKNL
+483 LMNQILENMCKNL
-496 DLRYSEVDLTEAK
+496 EMPYSEVELTEAK
-509 RLEKTLNKLRKEIRK
+509 KLEKSLNKLRKEIRK
-524 EHFTNVEKGEYNYD
+524 EHFTNVEKGEYRYD

-544 NLFNSLEKIG
+544 ELFNSLEKIG

-560 SEAITSV
+560 TQSITGEA
-567 EA
+567 

>member
-1 MNFGLYELLT
+1 MSFGLYESLT

-31 KFAGNQMRSILRR
+31 KFAGDQMRSILRK
-44 ITQNRF
+44 ITQNRI
-50 AGIITG
+50 AGIFTG

-130 FISNSKVKS
+130 FMSNSKLKS

-147 AILFRGLDALKDFM
+147 ALLFRGLDALKDLM
-161 SFIKEDPTFIKT
+161 SFIKEDPTFIKS

-220 PLELAAAIILGE
+220 PLEFAAAIILGE
-232 NIGTTITANI
+232 NIGTTITANM
-242 AAMIGNVH
+242 AAIIGNIH

-257 HLLFNVIGVLWML
+257 HLFFNVIGVLWML
-270 AVFYPFLK
+270 AIFYPFLK
-278 LVDFL
+278 FVDYL
-283 VSETFFHSLI
+283 VSETFFNSLI
-293 IEGDSESTTR
+293 VDGDSESTTR
-303 WSLAVYHLSFNILN
+303 WSLAVYHLSFNIVN
-317 TLLLLWFIPYI
+317 TLLLLWFIPHI
-328 EKLVVRMLPSKTDD
+328 ERLVVRILPSKTDD

-347 LKFFSSTM
+347 LKFFSSTI

-375 VARMNTFSKTLLVEQ
+375 VSRMNTFCQTILMEK
-390 KESGF
+390 KESEF
-395 RNHVERIS
+395 RSHIDRIA
-403 KYEDITD
+403 KYEVITD

-440 SMVGDMEQIADIYY
+440 SMIGDMERIADMYY
-454 QISKTKERKRVN
+454 QISKTTERKRKN
-466 KIWFT
+466 KIWFI
-471 PEQRMR
+471 PEQRER
-477 LQQMYS
+477 LLAMYS
-483 LMEEVLENMCKNL
+483 LMNQILENMCKNL
-496 DLRYSEVDLTEAK
+496 EMRYSEVELTEAK
-509 RLEKTLNKLRKEIRK
+509 KLEKSLNKLRKEIRK
-524 EHFTNVEKGEYNYD
+524 EHFTNVEKGEYRYD

-544 NLFNSLEKIG
+544 ELFNSLEKIG

-560 SEAITSV
+560 TQSITGEA
-567 EA
+567 

>member
-1 MNFGLYELLT
+1 MSFGLYEFLS

-31 KFAGNQMRSILRR
+31 KFAGDQMRSILRK
-44 ITQNRF
+44 ITQNRI
-50 AGIITG
+50 AGIFTG

-130 FISNSKVKS
+130 FMSNSKLKS

-147 AILFRGLDALKDFM
+147 ALLFRGLDALKDLM

-232 NIGTTITANI
+232 NIGTTITANM

-257 HLLFNVIGVLWML
+257 HLFFNVIGVLWML
-270 AVFYPFLK
+270 AIFYPFLK
-278 LVDFL
+278 FVDYL
-283 VSETFFHSLI
+283 VSETFFHALI
-293 IEGDSESTTR
+293 IDGDSESTTR
-303 WSLAVYHLSFNILN
+303 WSLAVYHLSFNIVN
-317 TLLLLWFIPYI
+317 TLLLLWFIPHI
-328 EKLVVRMLPSKTDD
+328 ERLVVRILPSKTDD

-347 LKFFSSTM
+347 LKFFSSTI

-375 VARMNTFSKTLLVEQ
+375 VSRMNTFCKTILMEK
-390 KESGF
+390 KESEF
-395 RNHVERIS
+395 RNYIDRIA

-440 SMVGDMEQIADIYY
+440 SMVGDMERIADIYY
-454 QISKTKERKRVN
+454 QISKTTERKRKN

-471 PEQRMR
+471 PEQRER
-477 LQQMYS
+477 LLEMYS
-483 LMEEVLENMCKNL
+483 LMNQVLENMCKNL
-496 DLRYSEVDLTEAK
+496 EMRYSEVELTEAK
-509 RLEKTLNKLRKEIRK
+509 KLEKSLNKLRKEIRK
-524 EHFTNVEKGEYNYD
+524 EHFTNVEKGEYRYD

-544 NLFNSLEKIG
+544 DLFNSLEKIG

-560 SEAITSV
+560 TQSITGEA
-567 EA
+567 

>member
-1 MNFGLYELLT
+1 MSFGLYESLT

-31 KFAGNQMRSILRR
+31 KFAGDQMRSILRK
-44 ITQNRF
+44 ITQNRI
-50 AGIITG
+50 AGIFTG

-130 FISNSKVKS
+130 FMSNSKLKS

-147 AILFRGLDALKDFM
+147 ALLFRGLDALKDLM
-161 SFIKEDPTFIKT
+161 SFIKEDPTFIKS

-220 PLELAAAIILGE
+220 PLEFAAAIILGE
-232 NIGTTITANI
+232 NIGTTITANM
-242 AAMIGNVH
+242 AAIIGNIH

-257 HLLFNVIGVLWML
+257 HLFFNVIGVLWML
-270 AVFYPFLK
+270 AIFYPFLK
-278 LVDFL
+278 FVDYL
-283 VSETFFHSLI
+283 VSETFFNSLI
-293 IEGDSESTTR
+293 VDGDSESTTR
-303 WSLAVYHLSFNILN
+303 WSLAVYHLSFNIVN
-317 TLLLLWFIPYI
+317 TLLLLWFIPHI
-328 EKLVVRMLPSKTDD
+328 ERLVVRILPSKTDD

-347 LKFFSSTM
+347 LKFFSSTI

-370 KLGKI
+370 KFGKI
-375 VARMNTFSKTLLVEQ
+375 VSRMNTFCQTILMEK
-390 KESGF
+390 KESEF
-395 RNHVERIS
+395 RSHIDRIA
-403 KYEDITD
+403 KYEVITD

-440 SMVGDMEQIADIYY
+440 SMVGDMERIADIYY
-454 QISKTKERKRVN
+454 QISKTTERKRKN
-466 KIWFT
+466 KIWFI
-471 PEQRMR
+471 PEQRER
-477 LQQMYS
+477 LLAMYS
-483 LMEEVLENMCKNL
+483 LMNQILENMCKNL
-496 DLRYSEVDLTEAK
+496 EMPYSEVELTEAK
-509 RLEKTLNKLRKEIRK
+509 KLEKSLNKLRKEIRK
-524 EHFTNVEKGEYNYD
+524 EHFTNVEKGEYRYD

-544 NLFNSLEKIG
+544 ELFNSLEKIG

-560 SEAITSV
+560 TQSITGEA
-567 EA
+567 

>member
-1 MNFGLYELLT
+1 MSFGLYEFLT

-31 KFAGNQMRSILRR
+31 KFAGDQMRSILRK
-44 ITQNRF
+44 ITQNRI
-50 AGIITG
+50 AGIFTG

-130 FISNSKVKS
+130 FMSNSKLKS

-147 AILFRGLDALKDFM
+147 ALLFRGLDALKDLM
-161 SFIKEDPTFIKT
+161 SFIKEDPTFIKS

-220 PLELAAAIILGE
+220 PLEFAAAIILGE
-232 NIGTTITANI
+232 NIGTTITANM
-242 AAMIGNVH
+242 AAIIGNIH

-257 HLLFNVIGVLWML
+257 HLFFNVIGVLWML
-270 AVFYPFLK
+270 AIFYPFLK
-278 LVDFL
+278 FVDYL
-283 VSETFFHSLI
+283 VSETFFNALI
-293 IEGDSESTTR
+293 VDGDSESTTR
-303 WSLAVYHLSFNILN
+303 WSLAVYHLSFNIVN
-317 TLLLLWFIPYI
+317 TLLLLWFIPHI
-328 EKLVVRMLPSKTDD
+328 ERLVVRILPSKTDD

-347 LKFFSSTM
+347 LKFFSSTI

-375 VARMNTFSKTLLVEQ
+375 VSRMNTFCQTILMEK
-390 KESGF
+390 KESEF
-395 RNHVERIS
+395 RSYIDRIA

-424 QNELSERTSEK
+424 QYELSERTSEK
-435 IRAML
+435 IRAMR
-440 SMVGDMEQIADIYY
+440 SMVGDMERIADMYY
-454 QISKTKERKRVN
+454 QISKTTERKRKN
-466 KIWFT
+466 KIWFI
-471 PEQRMR
+471 PEQRER
-477 LQQMYS
+477 LLAMYS
-483 LMEEVLENMCKNL
+483 LMNQVLENMCKNL
-496 DLRYSEVDLTEAK
+496 EMRYSEVELTEAK
-509 RLEKTLNKLRKEIRK
+509 KLEKSLNKLRKEIRK
-524 EHFTNVEKGEYNYD
+524 EHFTNVEKGEYRYD

-544 NLFNSLEKIG
+544 ELFNSLEKIG

-560 SEAITSV
+560 TQSITGEA
-567 EA
+567 

>member
-1 MNFGLYELLT
+1 MSFGLYEFLT

-31 KFAGNQMRSILRR
+31 KFAGDQMRSILRK
-44 ITQNRF
+44 ITQNRI
-50 AGIITG
+50 AGIFTG

-130 FISNSKVKS
+130 FMSNSKLKS

-147 AILFRGLDALKDFM
+147 ALLFRGLDALKDLM
-161 SFIKEDPTFIKT
+161 SFIKEDPTFIKS

-220 PLELAAAIILGE
+220 PLEFAAAIILGE
-232 NIGTTITANI
+232 NIGTTITANM
-242 AAMIGNVH
+242 AAIIGNIH

-257 HLLFNVIGVLWML
+257 HLFFNVIGVLWML
-270 AVFYPFLK
+270 AIFYPFLK
-278 LVDFL
+278 FVDYL
-283 VSETFFHSLI
+283 VSETFFNALI
-293 IEGDSESTTR
+293 VDGDSESTTR
-303 WSLAVYHLSFNILN
+303 WSLAVYHLSFNIVN
-317 TLLLLWFIPYI
+317 TLLLLWFIPHI
-328 EKLVVRMLPSKTDD
+328 ERLVVRILPSKTDD

-347 LKFFSSTM
+347 LKFFSSTI

-375 VARMNTFSKTLLVEQ
+375 VSRMNTFCQTILMEK
-390 KESGF
+390 KESEF
-395 RNHVERIS
+395 RSYIDRIA

-440 SMVGDMEQIADIYY
+440 SMVGDMERIADMYY
-454 QISKTKERKRVN
+454 QISKTTERKRKN
-466 KIWFT
+466 KIWFI
-471 PEQRMR
+471 PEQRER
-477 LQQMYS
+477 LLAMYS
-483 LMEEVLENMCKNL
+483 LMNQILENMCKNL
-496 DLRYSEVDLTEAK
+496 EMRYSEVELTEAK
-509 RLEKTLNKLRKEIRK
+509 KLEKSLNKLRKEIRK
-524 EHFTNVEKGEYNYD
+524 EHFTNVEKGEYRYD

-544 NLFNSLEKIG
+544 ELFNSLEKIG

-560 SEAITSV
+560 TQSITGEA
-567 EA
+567 

>member
-1 MNFGLYELLT
+1 MSFGLYESLT

-31 KFAGNQMRSILRR
+31 KFAGDQMRSILRK
-44 ITQNRF
+44 ITQNRI
-50 AGIITG
+50 AGIFTG

-130 FISNSKVKS
+130 FMSNSKLKS

-147 AILFRGLDALKDFM
+147 ALLFRGLDALKDLM
-161 SFIKEDPTFIKT
+161 SFIKEDPTFIKS

-220 PLELAAAIILGE
+220 PLEFAAAIILGE
-232 NIGTTITANI
+232 NIGTTITANM
-242 AAMIGNVH
+242 AAIIGNIH

-257 HLLFNVIGVLWML
+257 HLFFNVIGVLWML
-270 AVFYPFLK
+270 AIFYPFLK
-278 LVDFL
+278 FVDYL
-283 VSETFFHSLI
+283 VSETFFNALI
-293 IEGDSESTTR
+293 VDGDSESTTR
-303 WSLAVYHLSFNILN
+303 WSLAVYHLSFNIVN
-317 TLLLLWFIPYI
+317 TLLLLWFIPHI
-328 EKLVVRMLPSKTDD
+328 ERLVVRILPSKTDD

-347 LKFFSSTM
+347 LKFFSSTI

-370 KLGKI
+370 KFGKI
-375 VARMNTFSKTLLVEQ
+375 VSRMNTFCQTILMEK
-390 KESGF
+390 KESEF
-395 RNHVERIS
+395 RSHIDRIA
-403 KYEDITD
+403 KYEVITD

-440 SMVGDMEQIADIYY
+440 SMIGDMERIADMYY
-454 QISKTKERKRVN
+454 QISKTTERKRKN
-466 KIWFT
+466 KIWFI
-471 PEQRMR
+471 PEQRER
-477 LQQMYS
+477 LLAMYS
-483 LMEEVLENMCKNL
+483 LMNQILENMCKNL
-496 DLRYSEVDLTEAK
+496 EMRYSEVELTEAK
-509 RLEKTLNKLRKEIRK
+509 KLEKSLNKLRKEIRK
-524 EHFTNVEKGEYNYD
+524 EHFTNVEKGEYRYD

-544 NLFNSLEKIG
+544 ELFNSLEKIG

-560 SEAITSV
+560 TQSITGEV
-567 EA
+567 

>member
-1 MNFGLYELLT
+1 MSFGLYEFLS

-31 KFAGNQMRSILRR
+31 KFAGDQMRSILRK
-44 ITQNRF
+44 ITQNRI
-50 AGIITG
+50 AGIFTG

-130 FISNSKVKS
+130 FMSNSKLKS

-147 AILFRGLDALKDFM
+147 AILFRGLDALKGLM

-232 NIGTTITANI
+232 NIGTTITANM

-257 HLLFNVIGVLWML
+257 HLFFNVIGVLWML
-270 AVFYPFLK
+270 AIFDPFLK
-278 LVDFL
+278 FVDYL
-283 VSETFFHSLI
+283 VSETFFNALI
-293 IEGDSESTTR
+293 IDGDSESTTR
-303 WSLAVYHLSFNILN
+303 WSLAVYHLSFNIVN
-317 TLLLLWFIPYI
+317 TLLLLWFIPHI
-328 EKLVVRMLPSKTDD
+328 ERLVVRVLPSKTDD

-347 LKFFSSTM
+347 LKFFSSTI

-375 VARMNTFSKTLLVEQ
+375 VSRMNTFCQTILMEK
-390 KESGF
+390 KESEF
-395 RNHVERIS
+395 RNYIDRIA

-410 KIEEEVASYLTKVS
+410 KIEEEVARYLTKVS

-440 SMVGDMEQIADIYY
+440 SMVGDMERIADIYY
-454 QISKTKERKRVN
+454 QISKTTERKRKN

-471 PEQRMR
+471 PEQRGR
-477 LQQMYS
+477 LLEMYS
-483 LMEEVLENMCKNL
+483 LMNLVLENMCKNL
-496 DLRYSEVDLTEAK
+496 EMRYSEVELTEAK
-509 RLEKTLNKLRKEIRK
+509 KLEKSLNKLRKEIRK
-524 EHFTNVEKGEYNYD
+524 EHFTNVEKGEYRYD

-544 NLFNSLEKIG
+544 DLFNSLEKIG

-560 SEAITSV
+560 TQSITGEA
-567 EA
+567 

>member
-1 MNFGLYELLT
+1 MSFGLYEFLS

-31 KFAGNQMRSILRR
+31 KFAGDQMRSILRK
-44 ITQNRF
+44 ITQNRI
-50 AGIITG
+50 AGIFTG

-130 FISNSKVKS
+130 FMSNSKLKS

-147 AILFRGLDALKDFM
+147 ALLFRGLDALKDLM

-232 NIGTTITANI
+232 NIGTTITANM

-257 HLLFNVIGVLWML
+257 HLFFNVIGVLWML
-270 AVFYPFLK
+270 AIFYPFLK
-278 LVDFL
+278 FVDYL
-283 VSETFFHSLI
+283 VSETFFHALI
-293 IEGDSESTTR
+293 IDGDSESTTR
-303 WSLAVYHLSFNILN
+303 WSLAVYHLSFNIVN
-317 TLLLLWFIPYI
+317 TLLLLWFIPHI
-328 EKLVVRMLPSKTDD
+328 ERLVVRILPSKTDD

-347 LKFFSSTM
+347 LKFFSSTI

-375 VARMNTFSKTLLVEQ
+375 VSRMNTFCQTILMEK
-390 KESGF
+390 KESEF
-395 RNHVERIS
+395 RNYIDRIA

-440 SMVGDMEQIADIYY
+440 SMVGDMERIADIYY
-454 QISKTKERKRVN
+454 QISKTTERKRKN

-471 PEQRMR
+471 PEQRER
-477 LQQMYS
+477 LLEMYS
-483 LMEEVLENMCKNL
+483 LMNQVLENMCKNL
-496 DLRYSEVDLTEAK
+496 EMRYSEVELTEAK
-509 RLEKTLNKLRKEIRK
+509 KLEKSLNKLRKEIRK
-524 EHFTNVEKGEYNYD
+524 EHFTNVEKGEYRYD

-544 NLFNSLEKIG
+544 DLFNSLEKIG

-560 SEAITSV
+560 TQSITGEA
-567 EA
+567 

>member
-1 MNFGLYELLT
+1 
-11 LIGALGLFIFGMKI
+11 
-25 MSDGIQ
+25 
-31 KFAGNQMRSILRR
+31 
-44 ITQNRF
+44 
-50 AGIITG
+50 
-56 FGTTAIIQSSSA
+56 
-68 TTVMIVS
+68 
-75 FVNAGLLSLR
+75 
-85 QAIGVIMGANI
+85 MGANI

-130 FISNSKVKS
+130 FMSNSKLKS

-147 AILFRGLDALKDFM
+147 AILFRGLDALKDLM

-232 NIGTTITANI
+232 NIGTTITANM

-257 HLLFNVIGVLWML
+257 HLFFNVIGVLWML
-270 AVFYPFLK
+270 AIFYPFLK
-278 LVDFL
+278 FVDYL
-283 VSETFFHSLI
+283 VSETFFNALI
-293 IEGDSESTTR
+293 IDGDSESTTR
-303 WSLAVYHLSFNILN
+303 WSLAVYHLSFNIVN
-317 TLLLLWFIPYI
+317 TLLLLWFIPHI
-328 EKLVVRMLPSKTDD
+328 ERLVVRILPSKTDD

-347 LKFFSSTM
+347 LKFFSSTI

-375 VARMNTFSKTLLVEQ
+375 VSRMNTFCQTILMEK
-390 KESGF
+390 KESEF
-395 RNHVERIS
+395 RNYIDRIA

-410 KIEEEVASYLTKVS
+410 KIEEEVARYLTKVS

-440 SMVGDMEQIADIYY
+440 SMVGDMERIADIYY
-454 QISKTKERKRVN
+454 QISKTTERKRKN

-471 PEQRMR
+471 PEQRER
-477 LQQMYS
+477 LVEMYS
-483 LMEEVLENMCKNL
+483 LMNLVLENMCKNL
-496 DLRYSEVDLTEAK
+496 EMRYSEVELTEAK
-509 RLEKTLNKLRKEIRK
+509 KLEKSLNKLRKEIRK
-524 EHFTNVEKGEYNYD
+524 EHFTNVEKGEYRYD

-544 NLFNSLEKIG
+544 DLFNSLEKIG

-560 SEAITSV
+560 TQSITGEA
-567 EA
+567 

>member
-1 MNFGLYELLT
+1 MSFGLYEFLT

-31 KFAGNQMRSILRR
+31 KFAGDQMRSILRK
-44 ITQNRF
+44 ITQNRI
-50 AGIITG
+50 AGIFTG

-130 FISNSKVKS
+130 FMSNSKLKS

-147 AILFRGLDALKDFM
+147 ALLFRGLDALKDLM
-161 SFIKEDPTFIKT
+161 SFIKEDPTFIKS

-220 PLELAAAIILGE
+220 PLEFAAAIILGE
-232 NIGTTITANI
+232 NIGTTITANM
-242 AAMIGNVH
+242 AAIIGNIH

-257 HLLFNVIGVLWML
+257 HLFFNVIGVLWML
-270 AVFYPFLK
+270 AIFYPFLK
-278 LVDFL
+278 FVDYL
-283 VSETFFHSLI
+283 VSETFFNSLI
-293 IEGDSESTTR
+293 VDGDSESTTR
-303 WSLAVYHLSFNILN
+303 WSLAVYHLSFNIVN
-317 TLLLLWFIPYI
+317 TLLLLWFIPHI
-328 EKLVVRMLPSKTDD
+328 ERLVVRILPSKTDD

-347 LKFFSSTM
+347 LKFFSSTI

-375 VARMNTFSKTLLVEQ
+375 VSRMNTFCQTILMEK
-390 KESGF
+390 KESEF
-395 RNHVERIS
+395 RSYIDRIA
-403 KYEDITD
+403 KYEVITD

-440 SMVGDMEQIADIYY
+440 SMVGDMERIADMYY
-454 QISKTKERKRVN
+454 QISKTTERKRKN
-466 KIWFT
+466 KIWFI
-471 PEQRMR
+471 PEQRER
-477 LQQMYS
+477 LLAMYS
-483 LMEEVLENMCKNL
+483 LMNQILENMCKNL
-496 DLRYSEVDLTEAK
+496 EMRYSEVELTEAK
-509 RLEKTLNKLRKEIRK
+509 KLEKSLNKLRKEIRK
-524 EHFTNVEKGEYNYD
+524 EHFTNVEKGEYRYD

-544 NLFNSLEKIG
+544 ELFNSLEKIG

-560 SEAITSV
+560 TQSITGEA
-567 EA
+567 

>member
-1 MNFGLYELLT
+1 MSFGLYEFLS

-31 KFAGNQMRSILRR
+31 KFAGDQMRSILRK
-44 ITQNRF
+44 ITQNRI
-50 AGIITG
+50 AGIFTG

-130 FISNSKVKS
+130 FMSNSKLKS

-147 AILFRGLDALKDFM
+147 ALLFRGLDALKDLM

-232 NIGTTITANI
+232 NIGTTITANM

-257 HLLFNVIGVLWML
+257 HLFFNVIGVLWML
-270 AVFYPFLK
+270 AIFYPFLK
-278 LVDFL
+278 FVDYL
-283 VSETFFHSLI
+283 VSETFFNALI
-293 IEGDSESTTR
+293 IDGDSESTTR
-303 WSLAVYHLSFNILN
+303 WSLAVYHLSFNIVN
-317 TLLLLWFIPYI
+317 TLLLLWFIPHI
-328 EKLVVRMLPSKTDD
+328 ERLVVRILPSKTDD

-347 LKFFSSTM
+347 LKFFSSTI

-375 VARMNTFSKTLLVEQ
+375 VSRMNTFCQTILMEK
-390 KESGF
+390 KESEF
-395 RNHVERIS
+395 RNYIDRIA

-424 QNELSERTSEK
+424 QNELSERTSVK

-440 SMVGDMEQIADIYY
+440 SMVGDMERIADIYY
-454 QISKTKERKRVN
+454 QISKTTERKRKN

-471 PEQRMR
+471 PEQRER
-477 LQQMYS
+477 LLEMYS
-483 LMEEVLENMCKNL
+483 LMNQVLENMCKNL
-496 DLRYSEVDLTEAK
+496 EMRYSEVELTEAK
-509 RLEKTLNKLRKEIRK
+509 KLEKSLNKLRKEIRK
-524 EHFTNVEKGEYNYD
+524 EHFTNVEKGEYRYD

-544 NLFNSLEKIG
+544 DLFNSLEKIG

-560 SEAITSV
+560 TQSITGEA
-567 EA
+567 

>member
-1 MNFGLYELLT
+1 MSFGLYESLT

-31 KFAGNQMRSILRR
+31 KFAGDQMRSILRK
-44 ITQNRF
+44 ITQNRI
-50 AGIITG
+50 AGIFTG

-130 FISNSKVKS
+130 FMSNSKLKS

-147 AILFRGLDALKDFM
+147 ALLFRGLDALKDLM
-161 SFIKEDPTFIKT
+161 SFIKEDPTFIKS

-220 PLELAAAIILGE
+220 PLEFAAAIILGE
-232 NIGTTITANI
+232 NIGTTITANM
-242 AAMIGNVH
+242 AAIIGNIH

-257 HLLFNVIGVLWML
+257 HLFFNVIGVLWML
-270 AVFYPFLK
+270 AIFYPFLK
-278 LVDFL
+278 FVDYL
-283 VSETFFHSLI
+283 VSETFFNSLI
-293 IEGDSESTTR
+293 VDGDSESTTR
-303 WSLAVYHLSFNILN
+303 WSLAVYHLSFNIVN
-317 TLLLLWFIPYI
+317 TLLLLWFIPHI
-328 EKLVVRMLPSKTDD
+328 ERLVVRILPSKTDD

-347 LKFFSSTM
+347 LKFFSSTI

-375 VARMNTFSKTLLVEQ
+375 VSRMNTFCQTILMEK
-390 KESGF
+390 KESEF
-395 RNHVERIS
+395 RSYIDRIA

-440 SMVGDMEQIADIYY
+440 SMVGDMERIADIYY
-454 QISKTKERKRVN
+454 QISKTTERKRKN
-466 KIWFT
+466 KIWFI
-471 PEQRMR
+471 PEQRER
-477 LQQMYS
+477 LLAMYS
-483 LMEEVLENMCKNL
+483 LMNQILENMCKNL
-496 DLRYSEVDLTEAK
+496 EMRYSEVELTEAK
-509 RLEKTLNKLRKEIRK
+509 KLEKSLNKLRKEIRK
-524 EHFTNVEKGEYNYD
+524 EHFTNVEKGEYRYD

-544 NLFNSLEKIG
+544 ELFNSLEKIG

-560 SEAITSV
+560 TQSITGEA
-567 EA
+567 

>member
-1 MNFGLYELLT
+1 MSFGLYEFLS

-31 KFAGNQMRSILRR
+31 KFAGDQMRSILRK
-44 ITQNRF
+44 ITQNRI
-50 AGIITG
+50 AGIFTG

-130 FISNSKVKS
+130 FMSNSKLKS

-147 AILFRGLDALKDFM
+147 AILFRGLDALKDLM

-232 NIGTTITANI
+232 NIGTTITANM

-257 HLLFNVIGVLWML
+257 HLFFNVIGVLWML
-270 AVFYPFLK
+270 AIFYPFLK
-278 LVDFL
+278 FVDYL
-283 VSETFFHSLI
+283 VSETFFNALI
-293 IEGDSESTTR
+293 IDGDSESTTR
-303 WSLAVYHLSFNILN
+303 WSLAVYHLSFNIVN
-317 TLLLLWFIPYI
+317 TLLLLWFIPHI
-328 EKLVVRMLPSKTDD
+328 ERLVVRVLPSKTDD

-347 LKFFSSTM
+347 LKFFSSTI

-375 VARMNTFSKTLLVEQ
+375 VSRMNTFCQTILMEK
-390 KESGF
+390 KESEF
-395 RNHVERIS
+395 RNYIDRIA

-410 KIEEEVASYLTKVS
+410 KIEEEVARYLTKVS

-440 SMVGDMEQIADIYY
+440 SMVGDMERIADIYY
-454 QISKTKERKRVN
+454 QISKTTERKRKN

-471 PEQRMR
+471 PEQRER
-477 LQQMYS
+477 LVEMYS
-483 LMEEVLENMCKNL
+483 LMNLVLENMCKNL
-496 DLRYSEVDLTEAK
+496 EMRYSEVELTEAK
-509 RLEKTLNKLRKEIRK
+509 KLEKSLNKLRKEIRK
-524 EHFTNVEKGEYNYD
+524 EHFTNVEKGEYRYD

-544 NLFNSLEKIG
+544 DLFNSLEKIG

-560 SEAITSV
+560 TQSITGEA
-567 EA
+567 

>member
-1 MNFGLYELLT
+1 MSFGLYEFLS

-31 KFAGNQMRSILRR
+31 KFAGDQMRSILRK
-44 ITQNRF
+44 ITQNRI
-50 AGIITG
+50 AGIFTG

-130 FISNSKVKS
+130 FMSNSKLKS

-147 AILFRGLDALKDFM
+147 AILFRGLDALKDLM

-232 NIGTTITANI
+232 NIGTTITANM

-257 HLLFNVIGVLWML
+257 HLFFNVIGVLWML
-270 AVFYPFLK
+270 AIFDPFLK
-278 LVDFL
+278 FVDYL
-283 VSETFFHSLI
+283 VSETFFNALI
-293 IEGDSESTTR
+293 IDGDSESTTR
-303 WSLAVYHLSFNILN
+303 WSLAVYHLSFNIVN
-317 TLLLLWFIPYI
+317 TLLLLWFIPHI
-328 EKLVVRMLPSKTDD
+328 ERLVVRILPSKTDD

-347 LKFFSSTM
+347 LKFFSSTI

-375 VARMNTFSKTLLVEQ
+375 VSRMNTFCQTILMEK
-390 KESGF
+390 KESEF
-395 RNHVERIS
+395 RNYIDRIA

-410 KIEEEVASYLTKVS
+410 KIEEEVARYLTKVS

-440 SMVGDMEQIADIYY
+440 SMVGDMERIADIYY
-454 QISKTKERKRVN
+454 QISKTTERKRKN

-471 PEQRMR
+471 PEQRGR
-477 LQQMYS
+477 LLEMYS
-483 LMEEVLENMCKNL
+483 LMNLVLENMCKNL
-496 DLRYSEVDLTEAK
+496 EMRYSEVELTEAK
-509 RLEKTLNKLRKEIRK
+509 KLEKSLNKLRKEIRK
-524 EHFTNVEKGEYNYD
+524 EHFTNVEKGEYRYD

-544 NLFNSLEKIG
+544 DLFNSLEKIG

-560 SEAITSV
+560 TQSITGEA
-567 EA
+567 

>member
-1 MNFGLYELLT
+1 MSFGVFEFLT

-31 KFAGNQMRSILRR
+31 KFAGNQMRSILRK

-50 AGIITG
+50 AGILTG

-125 GLPLF
+125 GIPLF
-130 FISNSKVKS
+130 FMSNSKLKS

-147 AILFRGLDALKDFM
+147 AILFRGLDALKDLM
-161 SFIKEDPTFIKT
+161 GFIKDDPTFIKT
-173 IIEPLDQFGFGSVI
+173 IIEPLDQFGFASVL
-187 IFVGIGTLLTVVVQS
+187 IFILIGTLLTMVVQS

-214 GGLNGL
+214 GGENGL

-232 NIGTTITANI
+232 NIGTTITANM

-257 HLLFNVIGVLWML
+257 HLVFNIIGVFWML
-270 AVFYPFLK
+270 VIFYPFLK
-278 LVDFL
+278 FVDFL
-283 VSETFFHSLI
+283 VSETFFNALVI
-293 IEGDSESTTR
+293 DGNEESTTR
-303 WSLAVYHLSFNILN
+303 WSLAVYHLSFNIVN

-328 EKLVVRMLPSKTDD
+328 ERLVVRILPSKTDD
-342 DEMFQ
+342 DELFQ
-347 LKFFSSTM
+347 LKFFSSTI
-355 PVGELSLLEAQREVV
+355 PVGELSLLEVQSEVV

-375 VARMNTFSKTLLVEQ
+375 VSRMNTFCKNLLTEK
-390 KESGF
+390 KESEF
-395 RNHVERIS
+395 RSYVDRIA

-410 KIEEEVASYLTKVS
+410 TIEVEVATYLTNVS
-424 QNELSERTSEK
+424 QSQLSEGASIKVRGL
-435 IRAML
+435 L
-440 SMVGDMEQIADIYY
+440 SMVGDMERMADIYY
-454 QISKTKERKRVN
+454 QISKTTERKRKN

-471 PEQRMR
+471 PEQRTR
-477 LQQMYS
+477 LLEMYA
-483 LMEEVLENMCKNL
+483 LTEDVLENMCKNL
-496 DLRYSEVDLTEAK
+496 EMRYSEVEIADAK
-509 RLEKTLNKLRKEIRK
+509 RLEKSLNKLRKEIRK
-524 EHFTNVEKGEYNYD
+524 EHFLNVEKGEYKFD
-538 NAAIYS
+538 NAVIYS
-544 NLFNSLEKIG
+544 DMFNSLEKIG
-554 DHAISV
+554 DHAINV
-560 SEAITSV
+560 SEAILGEV
-567 EA
+567 

>member
-1 MNFGLYELLT
+1 MSFGLYEFLT

-31 KFAGNQMRSILRR
+31 KFAGDQMRSILRK
-44 ITQNRF
+44 ITQNRI
-50 AGIITG
+50 AGIFTG

-130 FISNSKVKS
+130 FMSNSKLKS

-147 AILFRGLDALKDFM
+147 ALLFRGLDALKDLM
-161 SFIKEDPTFIKT
+161 SFIKEDPTFIKS

-220 PLELAAAIILGE
+220 PLEFAAAIILGE
-232 NIGTTITANI
+232 NIGTTITANM
-242 AAMIGNVH
+242 AAIIGNIH

-257 HLLFNVIGVLWML
+257 HLFFNVIGVLWML
-270 AVFYPFLK
+270 AIFYPFLK
-278 LVDFL
+278 FVDYL
-283 VSETFFHSLI
+283 VSETFFNALI
-293 IEGDSESTTR
+293 VDGDSESTTR
-303 WSLAVYHLSFNILN
+303 WSLAVYHLSFNIVN
-317 TLLLLWFIPYI
+317 TLLLLWFIPHI
-328 EKLVVRMLPSKTDD
+328 ERLVVRILPSKTDD

-347 LKFFSSTM
+347 LKFFSSTI

-375 VARMNTFSKTLLVEQ
+375 VSRMNTFCQTILMEK
-390 KESGF
+390 KESEF
-395 RNHVERIS
+395 RSHIDRIA
-403 KYEDITD
+403 KYEVITD

-424 QNELSERTSEK
+424 QYELSERTSEK
-435 IRAML
+435 IRAMR
-440 SMVGDMEQIADIYY
+440 SMVGDMERIADMYY
-454 QISKTKERKRVN
+454 QISKTTERKRKN
-466 KIWFT
+466 KIWFI
-471 PEQRMR
+471 PEQRER
-477 LQQMYS
+477 LLAMYS
-483 LMEEVLENMCKNL
+483 LMNQILENMCKNL
-496 DLRYSEVDLTEAK
+496 EMRYSEVELTEAK
-509 RLEKTLNKLRKEIRK
+509 KLEKSLNKLRKEIRK
-524 EHFTNVEKGEYNYD
+524 EHFTNVEKGEYRYD

-544 NLFNSLEKIG
+544 ELFNSLEKIG

-560 SEAITSV
+560 TQSITGEA
-567 EA
+567 

>member
-1 MNFGLYELLT
+1 MSFGLYEFLT

-31 KFAGNQMRSILRR
+31 KFAGDQMRSILRK
-44 ITQNRF
+44 ITQNRI
-50 AGIITG
+50 AGIFTG

-130 FISNSKVKS
+130 FMSNSKLKS

-147 AILFRGLDALKDFM
+147 ALLFRGLDALKDLM
-161 SFIKEDPTFIKT
+161 SFIKEDPTFIKS

-220 PLELAAAIILGE
+220 PLEFAAAIILGE
-232 NIGTTITANI
+232 NIGTTITANM
-242 AAMIGNVH
+242 AAIIGNIH

-257 HLLFNVIGVLWML
+257 HLFFNVIGVLWML
-270 AVFYPFLK
+270 AIFYPFLK
-278 LVDFL
+278 FVDYL
-283 VSETFFHSLI
+283 VSETFFNALI
-293 IEGDSESTTR
+293 VDGDSESTTR
-303 WSLAVYHLSFNILN
+303 WSLAVYHLSFNIVN
-317 TLLLLWFIPYI
+317 TLLLLWFIPHI
-328 EKLVVRMLPSKTDD
+328 ERLVVRILPSKTDD

-347 LKFFSSTM
+347 LKFFSSTI

-375 VARMNTFSKTLLVEQ
+375 VSRMNTFCQTILMEK
-390 KESGF
+390 KESEF
-395 RNHVERIS
+395 RSYIDRIA

-440 SMVGDMEQIADIYY
+440 SMVGDMERIADIYY
-454 QISKTKERKRVN
+454 QISKTTERKRKN
-466 KIWFT
+466 KIWFI
-471 PEQRMR
+471 PEQRER
-477 LQQMYS
+477 LLAMYS
-483 LMEEVLENMCKNL
+483 LMNQILENMCKNL
-496 DLRYSEVDLTEAK
+496 EMRYSEVELTEAK
-509 RLEKTLNKLRKEIRK
+509 KLEKSLNKLRKEIRK
-524 EHFTNVEKGEYNYD
+524 EHFTNVEKGEYRYD

-544 NLFNSLEKIG
+544 ELFNSLEKIG

-560 SEAITSV
+560 TQSITGEA
-567 EA
+567 

>member
-1 MNFGLYELLT
+1 MSFGLYESLT

-31 KFAGNQMRSILRR
+31 KFAGDQMRSILRK
-44 ITQNRF
+44 ITQNRI
-50 AGIITG
+50 AGIFTG

-130 FISNSKVKS
+130 FMSNSKLKS

-147 AILFRGLDALKDFM
+147 ALLFRGLDALKDLM
-161 SFIKEDPTFIKT
+161 SFIKEDPTFIKS

-220 PLELAAAIILGE
+220 PLEFAAAIILGE
-232 NIGTTITANI
+232 NIGTTITANM
-242 AAMIGNVH
+242 AAIIGNIH

-257 HLLFNVIGVLWML
+257 HLFFNVIGVLWML
-270 AVFYPFLK
+270 AIFYPFLK
-278 LVDFL
+278 FVDYL
-283 VSETFFHSLI
+283 VSETFFNALI
-293 IEGDSESTTR
+293 VDGDSESTTR
-303 WSLAVYHLSFNILN
+303 WSLAVYHLSFNIVN
-317 TLLLLWFIPYI
+317 TLLLLWFIPHI
-328 EKLVVRMLPSKTDD
+328 ERLVVRILPSKTDD

-347 LKFFSSTM
+347 LKFFSSTI

-370 KLGKI
+370 KFGKI
-375 VARMNTFSKTLLVEQ
+375 VSRMNTFCQTILMEK
-390 KESGF
+390 KESEF
-395 RNHVERIS
+395 RSYIDRIA

-440 SMVGDMEQIADIYY
+440 SMIGDMERIADMYY
-454 QISKTKERKRVN
+454 QISKTTERKRKN
-466 KIWFT
+466 KIWFI
-471 PEQRMR
+471 PEQRER
-477 LQQMYS
+477 LLAMYS
-483 LMEEVLENMCKNL
+483 LMNQILENMCKNL
-496 DLRYSEVDLTEAK
+496 EMPYSEVELTEAK
-509 RLEKTLNKLRKEIRK
+509 KLEKSLNKLRKEIRK
-524 EHFTNVEKGEYNYD
+524 EHFTNVEKGEYRYD

-544 NLFNSLEKIG
+544 ELFNSLEKIG

-560 SEAITSV
+560 TQSITGEA
-567 EA
+567 

>member
-1 MNFGLYELLT
+1 MSFGLYEFLS

-31 KFAGNQMRSILRR
+31 KFAGDQMRSILRK
-44 ITQNRF
+44 ITQNRI
-50 AGIITG
+50 AGIFTG

-130 FISNSKVKS
+130 FMSNSKLKS

-147 AILFRGLDALKDFM
+147 ALLFRGLDALKDLM

-232 NIGTTITANI
+232 NIGTTITANM

-257 HLLFNVIGVLWML
+257 HLFFNVIGVLWML
-270 AVFYPFLK
+270 AIFDPFLK
-278 LVDFL
+278 FVDYL
-283 VSETFFHSLI
+283 VSETFFNALI
-293 IEGDSESTTR
+293 IDGDSESTTR
-303 WSLAVYHLSFNILN
+303 WSLAVYHLSFNIVN
-317 TLLLLWFIPYI
+317 TLLLLWFIPHI
-328 EKLVVRMLPSKTDD
+328 ERLVVRVLPSKTDD

-347 LKFFSSTM
+347 LKFFSSTI

-375 VARMNTFSKTLLVEQ
+375 VSRMNTFCQTILMEK
-390 KESGF
+390 KESEF
-395 RNHVERIS
+395 RNYIDRIA

-440 SMVGDMEQIADIYY
+440 SMVGDMERIADIYY
-454 QISKTKERKRVN
+454 QISKTTERKRKN

-471 PEQRMR
+471 PEQRER
-477 LQQMYS
+477 LVEMYS
-483 LMEEVLENMCKNL
+483 LMNLVLENMCKNL
-496 DLRYSEVDLTEAK
+496 EMRYSEVELTEAK
-509 RLEKTLNKLRKEIRK
+509 KLEKSLNKLRKEIRK
-524 EHFTNVEKGEYNYD
+524 EHFTNVEKGEYRYD

-544 NLFNSLEKIG
+544 DLFNSLEKIG

-560 SEAITSV
+560 TQSITGEA
-567 EA
+567 

>member
-1 MNFGLYELLT
+1 
-11 LIGALGLFIFGMKI
+11 
-25 MSDGIQ
+25 
-31 KFAGNQMRSILRR
+31 
-44 ITQNRF
+44 
-50 AGIITG
+50 
-56 FGTTAIIQSSSA
+56 
-68 TTVMIVS
+68 
-75 FVNAGLLSLR
+75 
-85 QAIGVIMGANI
+85 MGANI

-130 FISNSKVKS
+130 FMSNSKLKS

-147 AILFRGLDALKDFM
+147 AILFRGLDALKDLM

-232 NIGTTITANI
+232 NIGTTITANM

-257 HLLFNVIGVLWML
+257 HLFFNVIGVLWML
-270 AVFYPFLK
+270 AIFDPFLK
-278 LVDFL
+278 FVDYL
-283 VSETFFHSLI
+283 VSETFFNALI
-293 IEGDSESTTR
+293 IDGDSESTTR
-303 WSLAVYHLSFNILN
+303 WSLAVYHLSFNIVN
-317 TLLLLWFIPYI
+317 TLLLLWFIPHI
-328 EKLVVRMLPSKTDD
+328 ERLVVRILPSKTDD

-347 LKFFSSTM
+347 LKFFSSTI

-375 VARMNTFSKTLLVEQ
+375 VSRMNTFCQTILMEK
-390 KESGF
+390 KESEF
-395 RNHVERIS
+395 RNYIDRIA

-410 KIEEEVASYLTKVS
+410 KIEEEVARYLTKVS

-440 SMVGDMEQIADIYY
+440 SMVGDMERIADIYY
-454 QISKTKERKRVN
+454 QISKTTERKRKN

-471 PEQRMR
+471 PEQRER
-477 LQQMYS
+477 LVEMYS
-483 LMEEVLENMCKNL
+483 LMNLVLENMCKNL
-496 DLRYSEVDLTEAK
+496 EMRYSEVELTEAK
-509 RLEKTLNKLRKEIRK
+509 KLEKSLNKLRKEIRK
-524 EHFTNVEKGEYNYD
+524 EHFTNVEKGEYRYD

-544 NLFNSLEKIG
+544 DLFNSLEKIG

-560 SEAITSV
+560 TQSITGEA
-567 EA
+567 

>member
-1 MNFGLYELLT
+1 MSFGLYEFLT

-31 KFAGNQMRSILRR
+31 KFAGDQMRSILRK
-44 ITQNRF
+44 ITQNRI
-50 AGIITG
+50 AGIFTG

-130 FISNSKVKS
+130 FMSNSKLKS

-147 AILFRGLDALKDFM
+147 ALLFRGLDALKDLM
-161 SFIKEDPTFIKT
+161 SFIKEDPTFIKS

-220 PLELAAAIILGE
+220 PLEFAAAIILGE
-232 NIGTTITANI
+232 NIGTTITANM
-242 AAMIGNVH
+242 AAIIGNIH

-257 HLLFNVIGVLWML
+257 HLFFNVIGVLWML
-270 AVFYPFLK
+270 AIFYPFLK
-278 LVDFL
+278 FVDYL
-283 VSETFFHSLI
+283 VSETFFNSLI
-293 IEGDSESTTR
+293 VDGDSESTTR
-303 WSLAVYHLSFNILN
+303 WSLAVYHLSFNIVN
-317 TLLLLWFIPYI
+317 TLLLLWFIPHI
-328 EKLVVRMLPSKTDD
+328 ERLVVRILPSKTDD

-347 LKFFSSTM
+347 LKFFSSTI

-370 KLGKI
+370 KFGKI
-375 VARMNTFSKTLLVEQ
+375 VSRMNTFCQTILMEK
-390 KESGF
+390 KESEF
-395 RNHVERIS
+395 RSYIDRIA

-440 SMVGDMEQIADIYY
+440 SMIGDMERIADMYY
-454 QISKTKERKRVN
+454 QISKTTERKRKN
-466 KIWFT
+466 KIWFI
-471 PEQRMR
+471 PEQRER
-477 LQQMYS
+477 LLAMYS
-483 LMEEVLENMCKNL
+483 LMNQILENMCKNL
-496 DLRYSEVDLTEAK
+496 EMPYSEVELTEAK
-509 RLEKTLNKLRKEIRK
+509 KLEKSLNKLRKEIRK
-524 EHFTNVEKGEYNYD
+524 EHFTNVEKGEYRYD

-544 NLFNSLEKIG
+544 ELFNSLEKIG

-560 SEAITSV
+560 TQSITGEA
-567 EA
+567 